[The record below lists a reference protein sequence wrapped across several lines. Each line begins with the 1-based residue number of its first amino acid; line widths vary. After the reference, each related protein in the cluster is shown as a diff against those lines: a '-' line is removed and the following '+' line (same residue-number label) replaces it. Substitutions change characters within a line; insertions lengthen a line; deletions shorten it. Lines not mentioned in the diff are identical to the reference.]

1 MDENLLQFIW
11 KNRLLTRA
19 PFLTTEQE
27 EVSIIHPGE
36 HNSDAGP
43 DFFNARV
50 KIGDTL
56 WAGNIEL
63 HLKTSDW
70 NKHAHT
76 ADERYSHIILHVV
89 YENDTTVNVNCPVLE
104 LKNHISTALLEQYRD
119 LMKNMNRVSC
129 EFLLPQV
136 KSISIK
142 NWLDRL
148 LVERMHDKCKPIEE
162 LLSATKNNFE
172 ETFYIILMRSLGLKI
187 NSQAFELTARALPVK
202 ILSRHKTNLQ
212 QLEALFFGCAGLL
225 HEPKKADSYTR
236 ELFNEFQF
244 LKHKYNLEPI
254 PPHYWKWL
262 RLRPSNFPEVRLAQ
276 MAALVFNSS
285 HLLSKTIECATA
297 AEVSKLFTA
306 LPSPYWDTHYRLNK
320 ESGKRKKPLGE
331 SYIQLLL
338 INAIVPFVFMYGR
351 KKGDDALEEKA
362 LSWLEQ
368 LPAENNTII
377 RLWEELGIKA
387 MHAADSQSL
396 LKLKKDYCNFVRC
409 LHCNIGKELLS
420 KKA

>member
-1 MDENLLQFIW
+1 MDENLMQFIW
-11 KNRLLTRA
+11 KNRLLSQA

-36 HNSDAGP
+36 HNADAGP

-76 ADERYSHIILHVV
+76 ADERYRHIILHVV
-89 YENDTTVNVNCPVLE
+89 YENDATVNVNCPVLE
-104 LKNHISTALLEQYRD
+104 LKKHISTALLEQYRD

-129 EFLLPQV
+129 EYLLPQV

-162 LLSATKNNFE
+162 LLAATKNNFE
-172 ETFYIILMRSLGLKI
+172 ETFYMVLMRSLGLKI

-202 ILSRHKTNLQ
+202 ILSHHKSNLQ

-225 HEPKKADSYTR
+225 HEPKKADAYTR

-254 PPHYWKWL
+254 PAHYWKWL

-285 HLLSKTIECATA
+285 HLLSKTLECNTTT
-297 AEVSKLFTA
+297 EVSKLFTA
-306 LPSPYWDTHYRLNK
+306 IPSPYWDTHYRLNK

-351 KKGDDALEEKA
+351 KKGDEALEEKA
-362 LSWLEQ
+362 LNWLEQ

-377 RLWEELGIKA
+377 RLWGELGIKA
-387 MHAADSQSL
+387 QHAADSQAL

-409 LHCNIGKELLS
+409 LNCNIGKELLS